1 MDCAPMVVGF
11 PVTVQEA
18 FPSVGEVKMSL
29 YERLYQPLPES
40 EDTDSNSVTTV
51 AVFLLIFW
59 YVLERRTPLI
69 PSILLSDSNLLLSS
83 GHCAR

>member
-11 PVTVQEA
+11 PVTVQVA

-29 YERLYQPLPES
+29 YERLYQALPES

-51 AVFLLIFW
+51 AVFL
-59 YVLERRTPLI
+59 VRQ
-69 PSILLSDSNLLLSS
+69 
-83 GHCAR
+83 A